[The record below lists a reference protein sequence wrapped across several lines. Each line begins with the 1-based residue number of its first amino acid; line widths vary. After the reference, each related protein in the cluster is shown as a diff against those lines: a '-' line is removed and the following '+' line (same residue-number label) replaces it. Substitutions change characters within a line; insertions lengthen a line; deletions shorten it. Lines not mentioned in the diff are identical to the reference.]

1 VDELCSPRVHNWNT
15 LTLSYALDPIRFSQR
30 FYEVKPD
37 TIKSEGPPLRA
48 NVRAKGLESRG
59 KRKLSKEALT
69 SFPKEIVGTFAHLP
83 KVFKKMD
90 IDRLMG
96 DKISRSMKWRYI
108 RRMEKLGIVKHST
121 KKYYRKVY
129 DTISDWM
136 EKDAIP
142 KIRRMESLV
151 EIETS

>member
-1 VDELCSPRVHNWNT
+1 MKAMKVNN
-15 LTLSYALDPIRFSQR
+15 LSRMRGF
-30 FYEVKPD
+30 
-37 TIKSEGPPLRA
+37 
-48 NVRAKGLESRG
+48 ESRG
-59 KRKLSKEALT
+59 KRKLSKEIIT
-69 SFPKEIVGTFAHLP
+69 SFPREIDGTFAHLP
-83 KVFKKMD
+83 KVFKKVD

-96 DKISRSMKWRYI
+96 DKISRSMKWRYV
-108 RRMEKLGIVKHST
+108 RRMERLGIVKHAT

-151 EIETS
+151 EVEAAN

>member
-1 VDELCSPRVHNWNT
+1 MTSDVAVHDVAILKINSHSH
-15 LTLSYALDPIRFSQR
+15 LS
-30 FYEVKPD
+30 V
-37 TIKSEGPPLRA
+37 
-48 NVRAKGLESRG
+48 ESRG
-59 KRKLSKEALT
+59 KRKLSKESIT
-69 SFPKEIVGTFAHLP
+69 SFPREIVGTFAHLP
-83 KVFKKMD
+83 RVFKKVD

-108 RRMEKLGIVKHST
+108 RRMEKLGIVRHST

-142 KIRRMESLV
+142 KIRRIESSLADV
-151 EIETS
+151 DATSTTAS